1 MSAGP
6 PDDVHASGAV
16 ISVRPRSD
24 GTFGVTVGPGPK
36 LYWYITQEPPKL
48 GTEVTLLARP
58 LSTQTM
64 QWKGQTGELTVLGRV
79 AVQSVPPAYATRIVA
94 PEWKKRVQDAVKKPL
109 YRYQIEGAAWL
120 ASQLAAGKGS
130 ILGDDMGLGKSIQT
144 VAAICATRMFPAI
157 IVCPMSV
164 KINWA
169 REEFASATEPVSTT
183 IVTRRRGPIEPAN
196 VIILNH
202 DLIPAREEQLSS
214 LGARTIVLDEAHA
227 FKHPK
232 PPSRHR
238 AQVATRLAT
247 WIGRP
252 IELTGTPVFNRIR
265 DFWRLLHIASPAD
278 WPSYAE
284 FCQRYCRAPDDDLPS
299 HQSNIVTSYGRVEYL
314 EELHTR
320 VEPVLLRRLK
330 HEVLPDLPPKST
342 RKIIVQLDELDMN
355 VYRLAQAD
363 IVQWIRAQQHGDL
376 RAKAA
381 SRAQTIVKLTTLR
394 HLAAQFKMRRAIPEY
409 LEQWFDRETIEPL
422 VIFGFHKDVILAV
435 YRECVRLLGEDRVSI
450 IGSADKAER
459 RQDAIDAFNLGRTNA
474 FVAPIKC
481 AGTGINLQARA
492 ADILFVERLWE
503 PTMMNQGI
511 DRCHR
516 LGQMKPVTATFID
529 AADTIDE
536 YIAEL
541 NEAKE
546 TLITHALDD
555 SQAIEEAIRGV
566 DALVDRFDRAG

>member
-1 MSAGP
+1 MNEIN
-6 PDDVHASGAV
+6 ASGAV
-16 ISVRPRSD
+16 VAVRPRAD

-36 LYWYITQEPPKL
+36 LYWYITEQPPKL
-48 GTEVTLLARP
+48 GTEVTLLASAI
-58 LSTQTM
+58 STQAL
-64 QWKGQTGELTVLGRV
+64 QCKGVTGELTILGNV

-94 PEWKKRVQDAVKKPL
+94 PEWKKRVQEAVKKPL
-109 YRYQIEGAAWL
+109 YRYQVEGAAWL
-120 ASQLAAGKGS
+120 ASQLAAGRGS

-144 VAAICATRMFPAI
+144 VAALCATRMFPAI
-157 IVCPMSV
+157 VVCPMSV

-169 REEFASATEPVSTT
+169 REEFTQATHPVSVT
-183 IVTRRRGPIEPAN
+183 IVSRRHGPIEPAD

-202 DLIPAREEQLSS
+202 DLIPARQEQLLN
-214 LGARTIVLDEAHA
+214 LGARTIVLDEAQS

-232 PPSRHR
+232 PTPRHR
-238 AQVATRLAT
+238 AAVATRLAT

-252 IELTGTPVFNRIR
+252 IELTGTPIFNRIR

-278 WPSYAE
+278 WPSYEE
-284 FCQRYCRAPDDDLPS
+284 FMERYCRAPEDDNPS
-299 HQSNIVTSYGRVEYL
+299 NQSSIVTSYGRVEYL

-330 HEVLPDLPPKST
+330 HEVLPDLPPKSL
-342 RKIIVQLDELDMN
+342 RKIVVQLDELDMA
-355 VYRLAQAD
+355 VYRQAQAD
-363 IVQWIRAQQHGDL
+363 IIQWIRSQQHGDL

-381 SRAQTIVKLTTLR
+381 SRAQTIVKLTMLR

-409 LEQWFDRETIEPL
+409 LEQWFDREAIEPL
-422 VIFGFHKDVILAV
+422 VVFGYHKDVIFDV
-435 YRECVRLLGEDRVSI
+435 YRVCTRLLGEGRVSI

-459 RQDAIDAFNLGRTNA
+459 RQASVDAFNEGRTDV
-474 FVAPIKC
+474 FIAPIKS
-481 AGTGINLQARA
+481 AGVGINLQARA
-492 ADILFVERLWE
+492 SDILFTERLWE
-503 PTMMNQGI
+503 PTVMHQGI

-516 LGQMKPVTATFID
+516 IGQMRPVTATFID

-555 SQAIEEAIRGV
+555 SQTIEEALQGV
-566 DALVDRFDRAG
+566 DALVDRYQRAG